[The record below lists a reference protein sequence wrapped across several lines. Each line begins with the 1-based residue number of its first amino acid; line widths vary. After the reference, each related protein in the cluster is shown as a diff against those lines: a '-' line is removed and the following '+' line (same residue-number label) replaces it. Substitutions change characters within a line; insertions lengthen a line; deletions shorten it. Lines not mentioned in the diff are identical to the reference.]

1 MTLREYK
8 DKYPF
13 RLEDFA
19 EAVDVSLTHASDLVN
34 GKRQCSL
41 DVAVKIETFTK
52 NRVRCKDLLVEVV
65 R

>member
-1 MTLREYK
+1 MTLRDYK

-13 RLEDFA
+13 TLEAFA
-19 EAVDVSLTHASDLVN
+19 EAIGVSITHASDLVN

-41 DVAVKIETFTK
+41 DVAVKIEAFTN
-52 NRVRCKDLLVEVV
+52 NRVRCKDLLVEVA